1 MTSGLHSQHLGHT
14 IKKKGGVRKSEVK
27 KATQV
32 KTSDYYRATNH
43 KYS

>member
-14 IKKKGGVRKSEVK
+14 IKKRGVRKSEVK